1 MKAVTYRGV
10 GQVAIEDVP
19 EPKIQQPGD
28 AIVRITRCAI
38 CGSDLHIYHGH
49 IPGMVP
55 GFVCGH
61 EFTGVVEEV
70 GAGVQAFRKGD
81 RVVGTFHT
89 ACGHCA
95 MCRKGAFN
103 QCQEYSVFGYGVAF
117 GNLPGSQAEFVRVPH
132 ADVNLRRIPKEIGD
146 EQALFCGD
154 ILTTAYGAVRNAHLQ
169 PGETVAVIGCGPVGL
184 MAIQSAFAQGAARVL
199 AIDLVRDR
207 AELAERLGAVPI
219 VASETNPVAQVNKL
233 TGGLGADVVIEAVG
247 GPKTV
252 ALAFELVRGGG
263 RISAVGVTT
272 AESFPFP
279 LATSLT
285 RDISFRIGLANIH
298 RDIDATLALVAGGR
312 IDPEIII
319 SHRLPLTEA
328 VEGYRLFDSREAT
341 KVVLIPGE

>member
-10 GQVAIEDVP
+10 GQVTIEDVP
-19 EPKIQQPGD
+19 EPEIQQPDD
-28 AIVRITRCAI
+28 AIVKVTRCAI

-61 EFTGVVEEV
+61 EFTGVVVE
-70 GAGVQAFRKGD
+70 AGPAVRAFRAGD

-95 MCRKGAFN
+95 MCRKGAYN
-103 QCQEYSVFGYGVAF
+103 QCREYGVFGYGVAF
-117 GNLPGSQAEFVRVPH
+117 GNLAGSQAEFVRVPH
-132 ADVNLRRIPKEIGD
+132 ADVNLRVIPKELSD

-184 MAIQSAFAQGAARVL
+184 MAIQSAFAQGAAKVL
-199 AIDLVRDR
+199 AIDLLRDR

-263 RISAVGVTT
+263 RIAAVGVTT
-272 AESFPFP
+272 ADSFPFP

-328 VEGYRLFDSREAT
+328 VEGYRMFDSREAT
-341 KVVLIPGE
+341 KVVLIPGD